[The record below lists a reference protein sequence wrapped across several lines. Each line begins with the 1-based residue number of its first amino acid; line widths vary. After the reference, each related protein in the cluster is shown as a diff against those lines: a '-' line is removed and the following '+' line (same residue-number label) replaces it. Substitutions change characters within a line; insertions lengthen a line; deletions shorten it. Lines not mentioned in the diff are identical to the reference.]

1 MNAVGIDVSKGKS
14 MVCVMRP
21 FGEVVLE
28 PFEVLHTAQNLRDLA
43 EKLKALDG
51 ETRVV
56 LESTGNYHKP
66 VAFVLHDAGLF
77 VSVVNPVLI
86 HDYDNNSLRRVKT
99 DRKDAVKIAN
109 YTLDKWTRLRQYLPE
124 DDTRLALK
132 NCYRQY
138 QQAVAIRTMLKN
150 NLISSLDLTFPDANK
165 LFASPPKSNGCEKWV
180 DFIGDFWHSECVSSL
195 SEEVFAKKYLKWCQ
209 KHGYIFTRS
218 KSDEIYACALNSAS
232 LPKSPTSKLLIQ
244 QQVAQLKAVSQ
255 SVAAFQQEIAFR
267 HCSSVLELTLNGD
280 VWRWSFSRP
289 QLMARLEMSAVFPPR
304 NLSLLLQ
311 ELSRCQMTLAR
322 LLVMTKESAKLV
334 LPSCA
339 GRFF

>member
-28 PFEVLHTAQNLRDLA
+28 PFEVLHTAQNLNDLA
-43 EKLKALDG
+43 GKLKDLDG

-56 LESTGNYHKP
+56 LEATGNYHKP

-165 LFASPPKSNGCEKWV
+165 LFSSPAKSNGCEKWV

-195 SEEVFAKKYLKWCQ
+195 SEETFAKKYLKWCQ
-209 KHGYIFTRS
+209 KHGYNFTRL
-218 KSDEIYACALNSAS
+218 KSDEIYACAVSAAS

-255 SVAAFQQEIAFR
+255 SVAAFQQEMLRLSQQLPEFDTVMEMYGVGP
-267 HCSSVLELTLNGD
+267 SLG
-280 VWRWSFSRP
+280 P
-289 QLMARLEMSAVFPPR
+289 QLMAEIGDVRRFPLR
-304 NLSLLLQ
+304 NLLLLLQ
-311 ELSRCQMTLAR
+311 ESNRSRTTL
-322 LLVMTKESAKLV
+322 VKL
-334 LPSCA
+334 
-339 GRFF
+339 

>member
-28 PFEVLHTAQNLRDLA
+28 PFEVLHTAQSLNDLA
-43 EKLKALDG
+43 GKLKALDG

-56 LESTGNYHKP
+56 MEATGNYHKP

-138 QQAVAIRTMLKN
+138 QQAVAVRTMLKN

-165 LFASPPKSNGCEKWV
+165 LFSSPAKSNGCE
-180 DFIGDFWHSECVSSL
+180 
-195 SEEVFAKKYLKWCQ
+195 
-209 KHGYIFTRS
+209 
-218 KSDEIYACALNSAS
+218 
-232 LPKSPTSKLLIQ
+232 
-244 QQVAQLKAVSQ
+244 
-255 SVAAFQQEIAFR
+255 
-267 HCSSVLELTLNGD
+267 NGSIH
-280 VWRWSFSRP
+280 W
-289 QLMARLEMSAVFPPR
+289 
-304 NLSLLLQ
+304 
-311 ELSRCQMTLAR
+311 R
-322 LLVMTKESAKLV
+322 LLAQ
-334 LPSCA
+334 
-339 GRFF
+339 

>member
-28 PFEVLHTAQNLRDLA
+28 PFEVLHTAQNLRSGGST
-43 EKLKALDG
+43 KALDG

-56 LESTGNYHKP
+56 LEATGNYHKP

-86 HDYDNNSLRRVKT
+86 HDDNNSLRRVKT
-99 DRKDAVKIAN
+99 DRQDAVKIAN
-109 YTLDKWTRLRQYLPE
+109 YTLRQVDTAAYPE

-165 LFASPPKSNGCEKWV
+165 LF
-180 DFIGDFWHSECVSSL
+180 
-195 SEEVFAKKYLKWCQ
+195 
-209 KHGYIFTRS
+209 T
-218 KSDEIYACALNSAS
+218 
-232 LPKSPTSKLLIQ
+232 
-244 QQVAQLKAVSQ
+244 
-255 SVAAFQQEIAFR
+255 
-267 HCSSVLELTLNGD
+267 
-280 VWRWSFSRP
+280 
-289 QLMARLEMSAVFPPR
+289 
-304 NLSLLLQ
+304 
-311 ELSRCQMTLAR
+311 
-322 LLVMTKESAKLV
+322 
-334 LPSCA
+334 
-339 GRFF
+339 